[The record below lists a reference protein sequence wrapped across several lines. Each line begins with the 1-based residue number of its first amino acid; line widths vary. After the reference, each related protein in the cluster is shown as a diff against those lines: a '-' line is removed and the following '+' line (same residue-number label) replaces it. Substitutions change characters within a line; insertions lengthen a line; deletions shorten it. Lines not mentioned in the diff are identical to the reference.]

1 MIDWLTDPATWG
13 KAMPYLEIG
22 AMVLF
27 AYWFLK
33 LVVAALDKPRR

>member
-1 MIDWLTDPATWG
+1 MIDWLTDPATWE
-13 KAMPYLEIG
+13 KAQPYMEIG

-33 LVVAALDKPRR
+33 LVVAAFYKSRR